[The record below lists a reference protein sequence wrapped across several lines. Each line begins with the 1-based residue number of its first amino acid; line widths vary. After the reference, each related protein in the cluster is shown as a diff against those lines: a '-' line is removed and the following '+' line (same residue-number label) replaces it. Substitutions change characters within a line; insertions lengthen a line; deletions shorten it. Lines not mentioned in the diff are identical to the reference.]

1 MLKNECMEIKEN
13 KTEDSKRLRLVLEHL
28 NINANRFAAGLKLS
42 GNAMIYH
49 ILRGRNGIGETLA
62 YKMSIHYP
70 QINTEWFL
78 TGKGEM
84 IIEPKEDETSLGK
97 RLDQLEK
104 IVESNKIK
112 IELQSSYIKNF
123 ELQIENFKLKT
134 AK

>member
-1 MLKNECMEIKEN
+1 MVEEEN
-13 KTEDSKRLRLVLEHL
+13 ITEDSKRLRLVLDHL
-28 NINANRFAAGLKLS
+28 NINANRFAADLKLS
-42 GNAMIYH
+42 GNSLIYQ
-49 ILRGRNGIGETLA
+49 ILNGRNGIGDALG

-84 IIEPKEDETSLGK
+84 IVEPKEDETISLK
-97 RLDQLEK
+97 ERLDELEK

>member
-1 MLKNECMEIKEN
+1 MVEEEN
-13 KTEDSKRLRLVLEHL
+13 RTEDSKRLRLVLDHL
-28 NINANRFAAGLKLS
+28 NINANRFAGNLKLS
-42 GNAMIYH
+42 GNSLIYQ
-49 ILRGRNGIGETLA
+49 ILNGRNGIGETLA

-84 IIEPKEDETSLGK
+84 IVEPKEDETISLK
-97 RLDQLEK
+97 ERLDELEK

>member
-1 MLKNECMEIKEN
+1 MVEEEN
-13 KTEDSKRLRLVLEHL
+13 ITEDSKRLRLVLDHL

-62 YKMSIHYP
+62 YKVSIHYP

-78 TGKGEM
+78 TGNGEM
-84 IIEPKEDETSLGK
+84 IIEPKEDETTSLK
-97 RLDQLEK
+97 ERLDELEK

-112 IELQSSYIKNF
+112 IELQGAHIKNF